1 MIKINSTKL
10 LGIAG
15 TVLGIGA
22 TLISSYVNEKQQEET
37 IDRKVNEAIA
47 KLANEEGDKPSFVF
61 V

>member
-1 MIKINSTKL
+1 MIKINASKL

-15 TVLGIGA
+15 TVLGIVG

-47 KLANEEGDKPSFVF
+47 KLANEEGD
-61 V
+61 

>member
-1 MIKINSTKL
+1 MIKVNATKL
-10 LGIAG
+10 LGITG

-47 KLANEEGDKPSFVF
+47 KLANEEGD
-61 V
+61 

>member
-10 LGIAG
+10 LGITG

-22 TLISSYVNEKQQEET
+22 TLISSYVNEKQQEEE

-47 KLANEEGDKPSFVF
+47 KLENEEGD
-61 V
+61 